1 MRVSNWWQNVH
12 FWVNYLFLLFKEN
25 WTIDCVKLF
34 ETKPKTNAET
44 NEDTD
49 VVNTVFEPL
58 KLL

>member
-1 MRVSNWWQNVH
+1 MEQLIVWS
-12 FWVNYLFLLFKEN
+12 YLKQ
-25 WTIDCVKLF
+25 
-34 ETKPKTNAET
+34 PKTNAEK